1 MIPDT
6 ATRVEQH
13 TAWPLNERIE
23 QKTQERIAVFQ
34 SEDRAVVITQRLR
47 ELDAE
52 WDVER
57 ILQTN
62 FALFSLVGLALAAK
76 VDKRWFALALGVPAF
91 MVQHALQGWCPPL
104 AVLRRLGFRTA
115 REINEERFALKSL
128 RGDFQDSAVPDRPE
142 ALFNAVRS

>member
-13 TAWPLNERIE
+13 TARALNERIRH
-23 QKTQERIAVFQ
+23 KTDERIAGLQ
-34 SEDRAVVITQRLR
+34 RDDRYAVITQRLK

-57 ILQTN
+57 TLQTN
-62 FALFSLVGLALAAK
+62 FAVLSLVALGLATK
-76 VDKRWFALALGVPAF
+76 IDKKWFVLALGVPAF

-115 REINEERFALKSL
+115 KEINEERFALKSL
-128 RGDFQDSAVPDRPE
+128 RGDFDDIPDSPNPE
-142 ALFNAVRS
+142 ALANAVQS